1 MRPALG
7 QRLDDEKS
15 LQCVVINL
23 IVQSVMEPIQ
33 FTFIVTNDDGR
44 AFAPERVVYFRIVRF
59 AVAIV
64 VQEIGGDVRGVVQLG
79 LRYTAGGVNEQP
91 ENLNVP
97 LEGGVQLGQTPV
109 FAFANL
115 EIRSG
120 VLIRLAKRLLDLLS
134 GERRG
139 RQTGSV
145 DQIRFRLLVPAE
157 ADVFRFADRFT
168 GDNQFVLLNVG
179 TGREPFTVRP
189 L

>member
-1 MRPALG
+1 
-7 QRLDDEKS
+7 
-15 LQCVVINL
+15 
-23 IVQSVMEPIQ
+23 MEPIQ

-97 LEGGVQLGQTPV
+97 REGCVKLGQTPI
-109 FAFANL
+109 FTFANL

-139 RQTGSV
+139 R
-145 DQIRFRLLVPAE
+145 
-157 ADVFRFADRFT
+157 
-168 GDNQFVLLNVG
+168 
-179 TGREPFTVRP
+179 
-189 L
+189 